1 MKILKVDKVQIRI
14 EKQPNNS
21 KCKWCLHC
29 QVEKKDMPKLLFMIM
44 RDVPPYILFQE
55 NKINFIENSKKIKH
69 VVLEHSET

>member
-14 EKQPNNS
+14 EKQTDSS

-29 QVEKKDMPKLLFMIM
+29 QVEKKDMSKLLFMIM
-44 RDVPPYILFQE
+44 TDVPPYILFQE

>member
-29 QVEKKDMPKLLFMIM
+29 QVEKKDMSKLLFMIM
-44 RDVPPYILFQE
+44 TDIPPYILFQE

-69 VVLEHSET
+69 EVLKHSET